1 MQAQRWIFHP
11 SKVLCKKKNI
21 LHLFGLEI
29 GCSLFTDF
37 YTLLNEVEV
46 EMVGRGWVVMS
57 VLGCAIIVIFVFIFA
72 IRVFYMYLFYSM
84 NQTSTKNAFNN

>member
-11 SKVLCKKKNI
+11 SKVLCKKKM
-21 LHLFGLEI
+21 LHLFGPEI

-46 EMVGRGWVVMS
+46 EMVGRGWVVMN

-72 IRVFYMYLFYSM
+72 NRVFYMYLFKSM